1 MNQYSEMNPPP
12 HSHVKYLLI
21 SLMLLLSLKVHPV
34 ELNFKYYKAEEGLSS
49 NTVYAALQDSKGF
62 MWFGTENGLNRF
74 DGYTFTVFQH
84 IPRTTHSLIHNYVYS
99 LAEDEDEH
107 LWIGTER
114 GVCSYDLNNKLFT
127 TLTLTTEKGI
137 QVDGR
142 IQSLVHEGERL
153 WIASARQGVFLMQSE
168 ELQLYTFEEFKI
180 DRRSSVWVNSLYKDK
195 ENVIWVSVDNTSHQI
210 YRFDDTTETFL
221 PAFPDLPLEEQ
232 RQLRAYSILED
243 TFGTI
248 WFGTWTNGL
257 IGVEKRTGTITGKYL
272 NQEGKDLI
280 LHIHQ
285 ITEYEPGLLLIGS
298 NDGLTS
304 FRVSPVTGN
313 RLDQHFT
320 EPRLSNRFVYPIY
333 KDAEGGLWIGTYY
346 GGINYASPNRNYF
359 TSYQHIKHENS
370 ISGHVVSCFIED
382 AKGNIWIGTE
392 DGGLN
397 ELNNSNG
404 LIRSYNQQNNGIGL
418 SFDNVHALCIV
429 GNELWIGTYTGGLNV
444 MDLESREIRHY
455 YADPNNPYSLD
466 ANNIY
471 SIFQDGNG
479 TVWIGTSSGINR
491 YESDSDSFTPV
502 RILNEFVMDIIQLGN
517 HIWFATINRGLQRY
531 DLLTR
536 EWREYRF
543 EASNMQS
550 LISNDVIT
558 LCVDEQKQ
566 LWIGTNNGLCRYDAL
581 NDTFIDEKV
590 ALPSNYICKI
600 FSDNGLLWITT
611 LNGLISYDPAT
622 REYRQFN
629 QSDGLLSDLFTPNS
643 GYKSESGRIFV
654 GTPNGFNAFYPRQL
668 VRNEYKPHI
677 EITGFQLFNKPA
689 RLEEYLR
696 SDTQQEP
703 RLLLAHHNNS
713 FSFEFTALSYFA
725 PGKNR
730 YAFKL
735 ENFDKEWNDAG
746 NNRRATYTNIPPG
759 DYLFRVRASNN
770 DGVWSDEDYIL
781 AVVIKPPLWWN
792 VWSISLYLLLILGML
807 IYLFH
812 WLRTKELRKHEEMI
826 RKIKDEKERE
836 TYRSQIEFFTNVAH
850 EIRTPLSLII
860 APLEQVMERS
870 EVLPDSIRSDLGT
883 MRSNSERLL
892 TLVNQLLDFSKIEKG
907 GIQISLSLEN
917 IDQILQS
924 TYRRFLPLIEQKNI
938 RFDYLSD
945 VGNLEIMTDQ
955 ENLTKAVSNLLSNAV
970 KYARD
975 QITLQLETSTDP
987 TYYLISVRDNGP
999 GLPPTAVNNIFNPF
1013 YQVAGQ
1019 HKSGTGLGLFLVKSI
1034 VKALQGD
1041 IEVINEPGSG
1051 LTICLKLPIISE
1063 EEHLPQLREK
1073 RLNEDESATLD
1084 RDELHSGD
1092 ICPEEES
1099 EEEKERVLLVE
1110 DDEEML
1116 SFISRQLMSRYHV
1129 ITARDGN
1136 EGIAV
1141 LEKQEVDLIITD
1153 LMMPHMDGIT
1163 FCKKVKSNY
1172 MWSHIPVLM
1181 LTAKT
1186 NVGAKVDAFDVG
1198 ADAYLEKP
1206 FHINYLLSRTRNLL
1220 ETRKM
1225 LFRKFTQT
1233 PYASLRSIAGN
1244 EADERFLVSI
1254 NEIITRNIDN
1264 PDFTVNMLAT
1274 AVGISSSGLFSKIKE
1289 ISGVT
1294 PNKLIQSMR
1303 LKKAAE
1309 LLCEGKYR
1317 VNEVCYMV
1325 GYSNPSY
1332 FSKCFQKQFGKL
1344 PKEFVGDNREGDECA
1359 GGEE

>member
-1 MNQYSEMNPPP
+1 MYPAFL
-12 HSHVKYLLI
+12 KYLLAP
-21 SLMLLLSLKVHPV
+21 LLILFSLKGYAV
-34 ELNFKYYKAEEGLSS
+34 ELNFKYYKAEDGLSS
-49 NTVYAALQDSKGF
+49 NTVYTALQDSKGF

-74 DGYTFTVFQH
+74 DGYNFTIYQH
-84 IPRTTHSLIHNYVYS
+84 IPRTAQSLIQNYVYA
-99 LAEDEDEH
+99 LAEDADEH

-114 GVCSYDLNNKLFT
+114 GVCSFDLNLKTFT
-127 TLTLTTEKGI
+127 PFTLTTHKDI
-137 QVDGR
+137 SVDSR
-142 IQSLVHEGERL
+142 IQSLIYDRGKL
-153 WIASARQGVFLMQSE
+153 WIASARQGVFVKEEE
-168 ELQLYTFEEFKI
+168 ELRHYSFEEFRI
-180 DRRSSVWVNSLYKDK
+180 DPGSTVWVNTLYKDK
-195 ENVIWVSVDNTSHQI
+195 EQIIWVSVDNTLHQI
-210 YRFDDTTETFL
+210 YRFDDTTGEFV
-221 PAFPDLPLEEQ
+221 PAFPDLPQEAQHE
-232 RQLRAYSILED
+232 LRSYSMLED
-243 TFGTI
+243 TFGTL

-257 IGVEKRTGTITGKYL
+257 ISVDKHKGIVTDKYL
-272 NQEGKDLI
+272 NDPGKEHI

-285 ITEYEPGLLLIGS
+285 LTEYEPGLLLIGS

-304 FRVSPVTGN
+304 FRISPISGN

-320 EPRLSNRFVYPIY
+320 EPKLSNRFVYPIY
-333 KDAEGGLWIGTYY
+333 KDPEGGLWIGTYY

-370 ISGHVVSCFIED
+370 ISGHVVSCFCED
-382 AKGNIWIGTE
+382 DEGNIWIGTE

-397 ELNNSNG
+397 ELDTRSG
-404 LIRSYNQQNNGIGL
+404 LIRSYSHHDNRSGL
-418 SFDNVHALCIV
+418 SFNNVHALCQV
-429 GNELWIGTYTGGLNV
+429 DNKLWIGTYTGGLNV
-444 MDLESREIRHY
+444 MDLDTKEISHY
-455 YADPNNPYSLD
+455 YADADNPNSLD

-471 SIFQDGNG
+471 SIFRDNTG

-491 YESDSDSFTPV
+491 YNPDSDTFTPV
-502 RILNEFVMDIIQLGN
+502 RILNEFVMDIIQSGQ

-531 DLLTR
+531 DLETG
-536 EWREYRF
+536 EWKEFRF
-543 EASNMQS
+543 EAANRQS
-550 LISNDVIT
+550 LISNDVTT
-558 LCVDEQKQ
+558 LSVDEQQQ
-566 LWIGTNNGLCRYDAL
+566 LWIGTNSGLCRYDAEQEV
-581 NDTFIDEKV
+581 FIDEEV
-590 ALPSNYICKI
+590 TFPSNYICKI

-611 LNGLISYDPAT
+611 LKGLISYHPTT

-643 GYKSESGRIFV
+643 GYQSASGRIYV

-668 VRNEYKPHI
+668 VRNEFKPPI

-689 RLEEYLR
+689 RLEEYLTR
-696 SDTQQEP
+696 DKKGDEH
-703 RLLLAHHNNS
+703 LVLAHHNNS
-713 FSFEFTALSYFA
+713 FSFDYTALSFFA

-730 YAFKL
+730 YAFML
-735 ENFDKEWNDAG
+735 EGFDKEWNDAG

-770 DGVWSDEDYIL
+770 DGVWSDHDHTL
-781 AVVIKPPLWWN
+781 AVVIRPPLWWN
-792 VWSISLYLLLILGML
+792 AWSISLYVLLVMGML
-807 IYLFH
+807 FYLFY
-812 WLRTKELRKHEEMI
+812 WLREKVRRKNAEMI
-826 RKIKDEKERE
+826 RKVRDEKERE
-836 TYRSQIEFFTNVAH
+836 SYRSQIEFFTNVAH

-870 EVLPDSIRSDLGT
+870 EILPESTRSDLGT

-892 TLVNQLLDFSKIEKG
+892 LLVNQLLDFSKIEKG

-917 IDQILQS
+917 IDRILTT
-924 TYRRFLPLIEQKNI
+924 TYRRFIPLIEQKNI

-945 VGNLEIMTDQ
+945 VTDLEIMTDQ
-955 ENLTKAVSNLLSNAV
+955 ENLTKAVSNLLSNAA
-970 KYARD
+970 KYTHDR
-975 QITLQLETSTDP
+975 ITLELDTHTDP
-987 TYYLISVRDNGP
+987 AHYLISVRDNGP
-999 GLPPTAVNNIFNPF
+999 GLPPSEVSNIFNPF
-1013 YQVAGQ
+1013 YQVSGQ

-1034 VKALQGD
+1034 VHALQGE
-1041 IEVINEPGSG
+1041 IEVKNDPDSG
-1051 LTICLKLPIISE
+1051 LTICLKLPLAGKSE
-1063 EEHLPQLREK
+1063 GHPQSHEK
-1073 RLNEDESATLD
+1073 RLSEGFSHEPDSVKPFDTE
-1084 RDELHSGD
+1084 
-1092 ICPEEES
+1092 ICPEHEED
-1099 EEEKERVLLVE
+1099 KETVLLVE

-1116 SFISRQLMSRYHV
+1116 SFIARQLMGHYRV

-1163 FCKKVKSNY
+1163 FCKSLKSKY
-1172 MWSHIPVLM
+1172 MWSHIPVIM

-1186 NVGAKVDAFDVG
+1186 NVGSKVDAFDVG

-1206 FHINYLLSRTRNLL
+1206 FHINYLMSRIRNLL

-1264 PDFTVNMLAT
+1264 PDFSVNLLAT
-1274 AVGISSSGLFSKIKE
+1274 EAGISSSGLFSRIKE

-1325 GYSNPSY
+1325 GFSNPSY

-1344 PKEFVGDNREGDECA
+1344 PKEYDAVSHRSQL
-1359 GGEE
+1359 